1 LVPTFGPTM
10 LAMLAA
16 SALAEVVRT
25 PLEEAFGFR
34 VSAALSLAVAVAV
47 SYWTRRWLL
56 ALRGD

>member
-1 LVPTFGPTM
+1 M